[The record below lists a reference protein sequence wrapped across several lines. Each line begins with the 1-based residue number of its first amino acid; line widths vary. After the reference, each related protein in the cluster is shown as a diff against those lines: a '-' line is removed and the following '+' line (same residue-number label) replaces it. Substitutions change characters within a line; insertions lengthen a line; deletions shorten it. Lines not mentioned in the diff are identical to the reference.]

1 VIALPPLE
9 GAVQL
14 TTAEPLPAVAVTPVG
29 AAGAVTAVGVTADEA
44 AEAAPVPTALVAD
57 TVNV

>member
-1 VIALPPLE
+1 MIALPPLL

-14 TTAEPLPAVAVTPVG
+14 TVADPLPAVADTPIGCPGTVG
-29 AAGAVTAVGVTADEA
+29 RAGVTALEGTEA
-44 AEAAPVPTALVAD
+44 CPVPTALVAD